1 MLKFLLI
8 IFLVF
13 ILFGVFRRMMFGSFY
28 AAMKKH
34 QKDLH
39 EKEEEERK
47 RKREGKVVVG
57 KIDKSNSDNGDYID
71 YEEIK

>member
-1 MLKFLLI
+1 
-8 IFLVF
+8 
-13 ILFGVFRRMMFGSFY
+13 MMFGSFY

-34 QKDLH
+34 QRDLE
-39 EKEEEERK
+39 EKEQEERR

-57 KIDKSNSDNGDYID
+57 KIDKSNPDNGDYVD